1 MRLINYLL
9 FLLIISF
16 SCKKNIDFNSV
27 KLIGHAGMGISIQN
41 SFYHDNSNESIN
53 LALSINGCDGVEVDV
68 QISLDTSAW
77 LYHNPY
83 LESET
88 NISGFISLK
97 YDYELHHAKYKS
109 IHHEKMIQLKDINSK
124 KLKNKSLLLDIKNYN
139 NISESMIIDAL
150 KKVDFIFSPDIELK
164 IIINKYNEITSFINS
179 GFPVICEIQH
189 FNEYYNLLSQYP
201 DIYGFAIKNKDITSS
216 QVEEIKKS
224 GKEIYL
230 FEIRAPKSIR
240 NALLK
245 FSTAVIT
252 DDLRATILE
261 KF

>member
-1 MRLINYLL
+1 MRLIKYL
-9 FLLIISF
+9 FFFLIISF
-16 SCKKNIDFNSV
+16 SCKKNTDFNSV

-41 SFYHDNSNESIN
+41 SFYHDNSSESIN

-77 LYHNPY
+77 LYHDAY

-88 NISGFISLK
+88 NISGFISHK
-97 YDYELHHAKYKS
+97 YDDELHHAKYKS
-109 IHHEKMIQLKDINSK
+109 IHHEKMIPLKDLNSK
-124 KLKNKSLLLDIKNYN
+124 NLKNRSLLLDIKNYN
-139 NISESMIIDAL
+139 NINTSIIIDAL
-150 KKVDFIFSPDIELK
+150 NKVDFIFLPDIDLK
-164 IIINKYNEITSFINS
+164 IIINKYDEITSFINS
-179 GFPVICEIQH
+179 GFHVICEIQH
-189 FNEYYNLLSQYP
+189 FNEYDDLLSQYP
-201 DIYGFAIKNKDITSS
+201 DIDGFAIKNKAINSS
-216 QVEEIKKS
+216 QVEEIKQS

-230 FEIRAPKSIR
+230 FEVRAPKSIR